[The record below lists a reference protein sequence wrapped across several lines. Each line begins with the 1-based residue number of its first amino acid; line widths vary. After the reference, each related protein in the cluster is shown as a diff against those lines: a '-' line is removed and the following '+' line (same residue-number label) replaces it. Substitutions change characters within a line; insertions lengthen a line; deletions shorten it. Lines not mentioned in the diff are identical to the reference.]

1 VASVPVSSSLLVVVV
16 AVSTAGV
23 EVAVPASRLR
33 EEACV
38 VVADA
43 HWAEAPAAAEEAR
56 SWWVRVRADYFR
68 AGPIPGGCWAE
79 SQAACF
85 PAARDDCSAQQ
96 RVADYLADSA
106 EDGWIPRL
114 ADDSPAADYLVGSL
128 PGDDCS
134 VVPVDYSVGSL
145 PGDGCSVV
153 PADYLVGSLPGD
165 GCSVVPVGYSVGSLP
180 EDDCWVEPCLAVRG
194 DRQAGSP
201 QEDDWVVPAD
211 CWAVRGDCS
220 AGCWHRGARLARA
233 DFPDDSKVDFRERQ
247 ERVVP
252 VAQHYL
258 DLQADCWADC

>member
-1 VASVPVSSSLLVVVV
+1 M
-16 AVSTAGV
+16 
-23 EVAVPASRLR
+23 
-33 EEACV
+33 
-38 VVADA
+38 VADA

-68 AGPIPGGCWAE
+68 AEPIPGGCWAE
-79 SQAACF
+79 PQAACF
-85 PAARDDCSAQQ
+85 PAARDDNSAQP
-96 RVADYLADSA
+96 RAADYLADSA

-128 PGDDCS
+128 PGNDCS
-134 VVPVDYSVGSL
+134 VVPAG
-145 PGDGCSVV
+145 
-153 PADYLVGSLPGD
+153 YLVGSLPGD

-194 DRQAGSP
+194 DRQVGSTL
-201 QEDDWVVPAD
+201 EDDWVVPAD
-211 CWAVRGDCS
+211 CWVARD
-220 AGCWHRGARLARA
+220 GCPADWPHRGGRLARA

-258 DLQADCWADC
+258 DLQADC